1 MSIYFILSLYE
12 KEGMLMVVVLG
23 IVINFRMV
31 VNRGF
36 QKVWRLVLDLVAL
49 PNKLKS
55 GPNLV
60 QAQF

>member
-1 MSIYFILSLYE
+1 
-12 KEGMLMVVVLG
+12 MLMVVVLG

-36 QKVWRLVLDLVAL
+36 QKVWRLVLGLVAL

-55 GPNLV
+55 GPSPILEKPSH
-60 QAQF
+60 